1 MNASSEQMNEGARH
15 GSSTSHANSTGSGEM
30 GRFFSDVE
38 DLLKRM
44 THMKEE
50 DVARL
55 RERVETSLG
64 SARESVSRNASRF
77 RETAGEVADS
87 TDEYVRRSPWTVA
100 GLAMVAGLIVGAALL
115 SSRR

>member
-1 MNASSEQMNEGARH
+1 MNASSEQINENTRFG
-15 GSSTSHANSTGSGEM
+15 TSSTGSSEM

-38 DLLKRM
+38 DLLKRV
-44 THMKEE
+44 THMKDE
-50 DVARL
+50 DLSRL

-64 SARESVSRNASRF
+64 SAREAVSRNASRV

-87 TDEYVRRSPWTVA
+87 TDEYVRRRPWTVA
-100 GLAMVAGLIVGAALL
+100 GVAMVAGVIVGAALL